1 MRKRTIAVFA
11 LTALFSTLAFTASA
25 TTTTAAESKA
35 SAHAAIVASFDEP
48 LWIGCSYS
56 GDVLNG
62 DTALPA
68 RYLRREF
75 GLDAKVKK
83 AVLEIC
89 GLGLYDAWIN
99 GVHISEG
106 EELAPTV
113 SDYDKR
119 VYYNEFD
126 VTKALRKGENA
137 IAVTLGC
144 GRYQSMRSTWIDGFG
159 IPRLWCRLSVE
170 LKDGSTQEISSDR
183 LWKIT
188 CEGPVR
194 SNNEFDGEVYDAR
207 REFPLWTKAGFDDSA
222 WEAPSE
228 MSAPKGK
235 LCPQPNPNIA
245 VQDRLTPLSVT
256 KRGETYILDMGQNM
270 VGRLQ
275 ISSRGL
281 QSGDTLKLRFAETLK
296 DDGSLYTANLRSA
309 KATDLYI
316 ARDSRPF
323 TWHPQFV
330 YHGFRYVEVTGLKQ
344 TPKAKDFEGQVM
356 YDRMEVTGTFETSND
371 VINTVYRNAYW
382 GIRGNYRG
390 MPTDCPQ
397 RDERM
402 GWLGDR
408 TAGCYGES
416 YMFNNHALYSKWA
429 TDIEDAQREDGC
441 IPDVCPHYWNFFSD
455 NMTWAGAF
463 LTVCDMLR
471 WRFDDPEPIRVH
483 YAAMKKWLNHMQ
495 ERYLRDGIM
504 TKDRYGDWCM
514 PPESL
519 ELIHSKDP
527 ARITAA
533 PLLSTPFY
541 YHFLGMMQ
549 EFAPIAGHPE
559 DIETFRAQ
567 AEESKR
573 AFNEKYFNASEGYY
587 GNNTV
592 TANMLPL
599 YFGMVPQ
606 GMEEKVFANIV
617 HKTEV
622 ECDSHVSCGVVG
634 MMVFMRTLTEWGRPD
649 LALKIASN
657 TTYPSWGYM
666 AENGATTIWELWNGN
681 TAAPDMNSGNHVMIL
696 GDLLTWFYEYL
707 GGIRPETPGYKS
719 IVLKPYPIEG
729 LDWVNCS
736 YNSVSGKI
744 VSRWKRDGEKFI
756 WSVEIPKGTS
766 AKALVP
772 GKNGTRE
779 ERILTPGRHRIVSN
793 L

>member
-1 MRKRTIAVFA
+1 MKIRIIT
-11 LTALFSTLAFTASA
+11 TLAFISLLSAPAVAASGRTDSPA
-25 TTTTAAESKA
+25 NEA
-35 SAHAAIVASFDEP
+35 SEIVPASQTSAP
-48 LWIGCSYS
+48 VWIGCKCSD
-56 GDVLNG
+56 DVLKG
-62 DTALPA
+62 KTSLPA

-75 GLDAKVKK
+75 SLDSRVKK
-83 AVLEIC
+83 ATLKIS

-99 GVHISEG
+99 GVHISQG

-113 SDYDKR
+113 SEYDKR
-119 VYYNEFD
+119 VYYNEYD
-126 VTKALRKGENA
+126 VTRTLAKGENV
-137 IAVTLGC
+137 IAVALGC
-144 GRYQSMRSTWIDGFG
+144 GRFQSMREPGMRGFG
-159 IPRLWCRLSVE
+159 VPRLWCSLLVE
-170 LKDGSTQEISSDR
+170 LKDGSTREISSDTA
-183 LWKIT
+183 WKIT
-188 CEGPVR
+188 CDGPIR
-194 SNNEFDGEVYDAR
+194 SNNEFDGEIYDAR
-207 REFPLWTKAGFDDSA
+207 REFPLWTKTGFDDSSWGA
-222 WEAPSE
+222 ASE
-228 MSAPKGK
+228 MSAPGGK
-235 LCPQPNPNIA
+235 LELQPNPNIA
-245 VQDRLTPLSVT
+245 VQDRLTPLSIT

-281 QSGDTLKLRFAETLK
+281 QCGDTLTLRFAETLK
-296 DDGSLYTANLRSA
+296 DDGSLYTANLRGA
-309 KATDLYI
+309 KVTDLYI

-330 YHGFRYVEVTGLKQ
+330 YHGFRFVEITGLKQ
-344 TPKAKDFEGQVM
+344 EPKLRDFEGQVM
-356 YDRMEVTGTFETSND
+356 YDRMEVSGTFETSND

-397 RDERM
+397 RDERL
-402 GWLGDR
+402 GWMGDR

-429 TDIEDAQREDGC
+429 IDIEDGQNANGS
-441 IPDVCPHYWNFFSD
+441 ISDVCPHYWTLYNDS
-455 NMTWAGAF
+455 MTWPGAY

-471 WRFDDPEPIRVH
+471 WRFGDSEPIRTH
-483 YAAMKKWLNHMQ
+483 YASMKKWLSHMR
-495 ERYLRDGIM
+495 ESYLKDGIM
-504 TKDRYGDWCM
+504 TKDTYGDWCM
-514 PPESL
+514 PPESPEVIL
-519 ELIHSKDP
+519 SKDP

-549 EFAPIAGHPE
+549 EFAAVAGHPE

-567 AEESKR
+567 AEESKQ
-573 AFNEKYFNASEGYY
+573 AFNEKYFNAEKGCY

-666 AENGATTIWELWNGN
+666 AENGATTIWELWNGK
-681 TAAPDMNSGNHVMIL
+681 TANPEMNSGNHVMLL

-707 GGIRPETPGYKS
+707 GGIRPETPGYKT

-744 VSRWKRDGEKFI
+744 VSRWKRDGAKFI

-772 GKNGTRE
+772 GKDGTRE
-779 ERILTPGRHRIVSN
+779 ERILTPGRYKIVS
-793 L
+793 LLE